1 MCRPRVDLEASM
13 ASTTGCGL
21 DRKRRGMAMR
31 GEAVYAFPAKL
42 EEAKWEALHK
52 MPLPEG

>member
-1 MCRPRVDLEASM
+1 MEASM
-13 ASTTGCGL
+13 ASTTGSGL

-31 GEAVYAFPAKL
+31 GEAIYAFPAKL
-42 EEAKWEALHK
+42 EEAKWEALRK